1 MKKLLAILITA
12 ILAVTACLGLTGCG
26 NPIKYTKSTDQ
37 LGALTEVKA
46 GTSDIAVI
54 DSVMANYYVNK
65 DNFSDLTIL
74 TGEDFIFDNEYYAI
88 GFRKNGNTKDYIN
101 YALYTIQ
108 ENGTLA
114 TIAAKYGLTDALT
127 SFAAVDAPA
136 EPENGSDFA
145 YIKAQGKLKLGYT
158 IFEPIAY
165 KDSDNKL
172 IGFDIE
178 VAEAV
183 CGILGIT
190 LENVKIN
197 WDTKDDE
204 LNNKNIDCIWNGFTY
219 TEERAKNVDF
229 SAMYMVNRQAI
240 VIRKTDAEKYNSYA
254 AMKEAKFTAESESAG
269 EETIL
274 DIISKKI
281 FG

>member
-1 MKKLLAILITA
+1 MKKILAILVTA
-12 ILAVTACLGLTGCG
+12 ILAVTACLGLTACG
-26 NPIKYTKSTDQ
+26 SIKYVKSTDQ

-54 DSVMANYYVNK
+54 DSVMANYYVSK
-65 DNFSDLTIL
+65 ENFSDLQVL
-74 TGEDFIFDNEYYAI
+74 TGEDFTFESEYYAI

-108 ENGTLA
+108 QNGTLNI
-114 TIAAKYGLTDALT
+114 IAAKYGLTDSLT
-127 SFAAVDAPA
+127 TFTEVAYPG
-136 EPENGSDFA
+136 EPTAGSDFA

-165 KDSDNKL
+165 KDANNNL

-178 VAEAV
+178 VAQAV
-183 CGILGIT
+183 CDVLGIT

-197 WDTKDDE
+197 WDTKEDE
-204 LNNKNIDCIWNGFTY
+204 LNNKNIDCIWNGFTF

-229 SAMYMVNRQAI
+229 SAMYMINRQAI
-240 VIRKTDAEKYNSYA
+240 VIRKADATKYTSYA
-254 AMKEAKFTAESESAG
+254 AMKDAKFTAESESAG
-269 EETIL
+269 EETIQ

-281 FG
+281 FD

>member
-1 MKKLLAILITA
+1 MFLMTA
-12 ILAVTACLGLTGCG
+12 ILAVMACVGFTACGDG
-26 NPIKYTKSTDQ
+26 IKYTKSTDQ

-65 DNFSDLTIL
+65 SNFNDLTIL
-74 TGEDFIFDNEYYAI
+74 TGEEFIFESEYYAI

-108 ENGTLA
+108 ENGTLT
-114 TIAAKYGLTDALT
+114 TIAQKYGLTDVLAT
-127 SFAAVDAPA
+127 IDAVENPGEPA
-136 EPENGSDFA
+136 VGSDFA
-145 YIKAQGKLKLGYT
+145 YIKNQGKLKLGYT

-165 KDSDNKL
+165 TDNGTL
-172 IGFDIE
+172 TGFDIE
-178 VAEAV
+178 VAQAV
-183 CGILGIT
+183 CDILGID

-204 LNNKNIDCIWNGFTY
+204 LKNKNIDCIWNGFTY
-219 TEERAKNVDF
+219 TEARAENADF

-240 VIRKTDAEKYNSYA
+240 VIRKADAAKYVSYES
-254 AMKEAKFTAESESAG
+254 MKDAKFTAESESAG
-269 EETIL
+269 EEAVL
-274 DIISKKI
+274 EIISKKI